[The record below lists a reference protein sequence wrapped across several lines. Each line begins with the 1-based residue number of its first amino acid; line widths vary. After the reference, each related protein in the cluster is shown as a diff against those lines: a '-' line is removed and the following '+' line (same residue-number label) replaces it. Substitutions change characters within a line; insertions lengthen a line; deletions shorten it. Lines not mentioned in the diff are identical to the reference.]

1 MVKTNKLFKSFLVIL
16 SIIMCIFL
24 YGCFDNNDYISD
36 TSSDTSQK
44 TDTSNDTTQTTDT
57 SSDVSSEDT
66 QTKDSEQIN
75 DTDDIQGYFVATV
88 NHSDTIDYWL
98 YTGNKTVSGELEGI
112 LYSSDTPGGKP
123 RNDGTGKMWI
133 VLKPEKNLFL
143 FKINIDGEYS
153 SMENIEGDL
162 YCIHGVKSDLEITV
176 TTKTMLQVD
185 REMFAGCGY
194 GISDGGKMIVSWEEN
209 ESEPLRYVE
218 ISYTDE
224 GGSKTQYV
232 DAKNKKA
239 ELFTM
244 TENQIY
250 TVSLRAIGY
259 KRMGKTVEVKGCYMN
274 EPKKVAFPR
283 VEITTENYI
292 WPSCD
297 YVGSPDGCWGAGI
310 TNAFYEQCTVTIFNE
325 NNETVYTSSLKTD
338 ENEDYL
344 DAKIKIRGN
353 TSARYAS
360 NGRYPYKIKLSE
372 KADLLK
378 QLTGR
383 ETDSDIYEDKNWLLL
398 NYGNDG
404 YRICGDAIADAVG
417 TEWSPDYCYVCR
429 YVNGEYRGLYVLSES
444 VKEGSGNE
452 EEKWRVNVDED
463 GYVFECDAY
472 WWNEDFSFATP
483 LTENTPMHFT
493 LKYPDP
499 DNLTDNS
506 QEVQYLKDYITRF
519 EEALM
524 KDGDSYLD
532 YIDLDSFV
540 KWLLVSD
547 YLSIKDGGGCNIFLY
562 KKDAT
567 DNTKLCM
574 GPNWDFDSYMGDTY
588 GLCIIRLSWDT
599 APFYYQ
605 YLIKIDS
612 FMERYREL
620 FKETYSK
627 LNEYV
632 ENAFSQIDEEAHYQL
647 LTYDNKRF
655 GTSLKTLSTRKTT
668 FLNWLNTH
676 VEWMKTQFDN

>member
-1 MVKTNKLFKSFLVIL
+1 MVKKNEFFKIFIAFLLF
-16 SIIMCIFL
+16 IMCVSLF
-24 YGCFDNNDYISD
+24 GCYTNNDQISD
-36 TSSDTSQK
+36 TSSDKIQN
-44 TDTSNDTTQTTDT
+44 TDTQSDQITDSNDTVDQD
-57 SSDVSSEDT
+57 
-66 QTKDSEQIN
+66 
-75 DTDDIQGYFVATV
+75 QGYFVATV
-88 NHSDTIDYWL
+88 NHPGTIDYWL
-98 YTGNKTVSGELEGI
+98 YTEGKTVPSDLEGI

-123 RNDGTGKMWI
+123 RNDGTGKIYI
-133 VLKPEKNLFL
+133 VLKPEKNLFVY
-143 FKINIDGEYS
+143 KVNIDGDYS
-153 SMENIEGDL
+153 SIENTEGDI
-162 YCIHGVKSDLEITV
+162 YCISGVKSDLKITV
-176 TTKTMLQVD
+176 TTRTMLSVD
-185 REMFAGCGY
+185 REVFLNYGY
-194 GISDGGKMIVSWEEN
+194 GISDNGKLTVSWLEN
-209 ESEPLRYVE
+209 ENEPLRYVE
-218 ISYTDE
+218 ISYKE
-224 GGSKTQYV
+224 GNETKTEYV
-232 DAKNKKA
+232 DAKSGKT

-259 KRMGKTVEVKGCYMN
+259 KRMGKTVEIKGCYMN
-274 EPKKVAFPR
+274 EPKKVNFPR
-283 VEITTENYI
+283 VEVTTENYI

-297 YVGSPDGCWGAGI
+297 FVSSPDDCWGAGI
-310 TNAFYEQCTVTIFNE
+310 TNAFYEQCLVTIYNE
-325 NNETVYTSSLKTD
+325 NNEIVYTSSTKTE

-360 NGRYPYKIKLSE
+360 NGRYPYKIKLND

-378 QLTGR
+378 PLTGR

-417 TEWSPDYCYVCR
+417 TEWSPDYCYVSL

-452 EEKWRVNVDED
+452 EEKWRVDVSED

-472 WWNEDFSFATP
+472 WWNEDFSFSTP

-499 DNLTDNS
+499 DNITIDS
-506 QEVQYLKDYITRF
+506 EEVEYLKNYITKF

-524 KDGDSYLD
+524 QDDDSYLD

-547 YLSIKDGGGCNIFLY
+547 YLCIEDGGGCNIFLY

-567 DNTKLCM
+567 DETKLCM
-574 GPNWDFDSYMGDTY
+574 GPNWDFDSYMGDAY

-605 YLIKIDS
+605 HLIKKDS
-612 FMERYREL
+612 FMKRYIEL
-620 FKETYSK
+620 FKETYYK
-627 LNEYV
+627 LDGYIE
-632 ENAFSQIDEEAHYQL
+632 EAFAKIDEEAHYEL
-647 LTYDNKRF
+647 ICFDNMRF
-655 GTSLKTLSTRKTT
+655 GTSLKTLTTRKNT
-668 FLNWLNTH
+668 FLSWLDTH
-676 VEWMKTQFDN
+676 IEWMKTQFN